1 MTGITRAILAALSA
15 CPASGSKRPQDARKR
30 VHLPVASVQV
40 RNLIFR

>member
-1 MTGITRAILAALSA
+1 MTGTTPAMLAVLSA

-30 VHLPVASVQV
+30 VQLPAASVQV